1 MIFITVEDYLTYNG
15 ITISAADFPRFA
27 ARASEAVDAAT
38 GWKLTQAGGLSGYCS
53 FIQGQVKLACCAMCE
68 YLYLEGEDAAL
79 DGASSGG
86 GYHIGKASQTA
97 GNGSSASTAGAGA
110 ALMLCEK
117 AYMALV
123 PTGLLYAGVEV
134 WSS

>member
-1 MIFITVEDYLTYNG
+1 MTLITIDDYIAYNG
-15 ITISAADFPRFA
+15 IDIAAADFQRFA

-38 GWKLTQAGGLSGYCS
+38 GWKITQAGGLTDLCE
-53 FIQGQVKLACCAMCE
+53 FIQGQIKLACCAMAE

-79 DGASSGG
+79 DGAGNGG

-97 GNGSSASTAGAGA
+97 GNGASASSAGAGA
-110 ALMLCEK
+110 SLMLCQK

-123 PTGLLYAGVEV
+123 PTGLLYAGVAV